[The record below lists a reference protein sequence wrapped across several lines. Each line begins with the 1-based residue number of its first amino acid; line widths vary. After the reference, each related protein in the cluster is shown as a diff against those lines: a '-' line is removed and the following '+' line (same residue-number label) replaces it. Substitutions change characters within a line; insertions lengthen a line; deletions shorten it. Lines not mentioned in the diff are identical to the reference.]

1 MPTTTRLGDLRILQE
16 YRQKQMQ
23 LPKLRSATV
32 SDKPLPWYSDE
43 EINDMCQ
50 GLTQDAAKV
59 RFLQKKG
66 LTVTRKPCGRPLLM
80 RDHAAKVLSGMPTAD
95 TPPDQA
101 TRQVLQINRA
111 GMVAQLANRRA

>member
-1 MPTTTRLGDLRILQE
+1 MTE
-16 YRQKQMQ
+16 
-23 LPKLRSATV
+23 
-32 SDKPLPWYSDE
+32 KPLPWYSDE

-80 RDHAAKVLSGMPTAD
+80 RDHAAKVLSGMPNVE

-101 TRQVLQINRA
+101 ARQAPQLNRA
-111 GMVAQLANRRA
+111 GMVLQLAQRRR